1 MIGLLRKD
9 LYMAWAYCKTFLL
22 ILAVFIAVG
31 LSGEE
36 NSFFILYPM
45 IIGMMLPVSLISY
58 DERFKWHLCC
68 DAMPV
73 SRAMVVSS
81 KYVLTLLTVLL
92 VFVATMLAQW
102 FRLTRMGNVERLWE
116 LPGLLLPIGLVG
128 PAILMPVIFRLG
140 VEKGRIKDVTFY
152 GDFLATEPLEPVT
165 EALRDCAFTKEAVG
179 AILAG
184 FRLQTAFGGI
194 TKEEIL
200 QTIFEDPQTGE
211 N

>member
-81 KYVLTLLTVLL
+81 KYILTLLTVLL
-92 VFVATMLAQW
+92 VFALTMLAQW
-102 FRLTRMGNVERLWE
+102 FRLSRLGTPERIWE
-116 LPGLLLPIGLVG
+116 LPGLLLPMGLVG

-140 VEKGRIKDVTFY
+140 VEKGRLFY
-152 GDFLATEPLEPVT
+152 FVLVGVVCAAAVFFGSGQNPVNPTAQVALPGWVLIPVSLGIFLLSWPLSI
-165 EALRDCAFTKEAVG
+165 ALYKRRE
-179 AILAG
+179 L
-184 FRLQTAFGGI
+184 
-194 TKEEIL
+194 
-200 QTIFEDPQTGE
+200 
-211 N
+211 

>member
-1 MIGLLRKD
+1 MIGLIRKD

-31 LSGEE
+31 LTGEE

-58 DERFKWHLCC
+58 DERFKWHLAC

-92 VFVATMLAQW
+92 VFVLTMLAQW
-102 FRLTRMGNVERLWE
+102 FRLSRLGAVEQLRT
-116 LPGLLLPIGLVG
+116 LPGILLPMGLVG

-140 VEKGRIKDVTFY
+140 VEKGRIFY
-152 GDFLATEPLEPVT
+152 FVLVGVVCAAAVMFGSGQNPVNPTAEIALPGWALVLVSLGIFLLSWPLSI
-165 EALRDCAFTKEAVG
+165 ALYKKRE
-179 AILAG
+179 L
-184 FRLQTAFGGI
+184 
-194 TKEEIL
+194 
-200 QTIFEDPQTGE
+200 
-211 N
+211 

>member
-1 MIGLLRKD
+1 MIGLIRKD
-9 LYMAWAYCKTFLL
+9 LYMAWAYCKTFIL

-31 LSGEE
+31 LAGEE

-58 DERFKWHLCC
+58 DERFKWHLAC

-92 VFVATMLAQW
+92 VFAVIMLAQW
-102 FRLTRMGNVERLWE
+102 FRLSRLGAVERIWE
-116 LPGLLLPIGLVG
+116 LPGILLPMGLVG

-140 VEKGRIKDVTFY
+140 VEKGRIFY
-152 GDFLATEPLEPVT
+152 FVLVGVVCAAAVMFGSGQNPVNPTAEIALPGWVLVLVSLGIFLLSWPLSI
-165 EALRDCAFTKEAVG
+165 ALYKKRE
-179 AILAG
+179 L
-184 FRLQTAFGGI
+184 
-194 TKEEIL
+194 
-200 QTIFEDPQTGE
+200 
-211 N
+211 

>member
-1 MIGLLRKD
+1 MIGLIRKD

-31 LSGEE
+31 LTGEE

-58 DERFKWHLCC
+58 DERFKWHLAC

-92 VFVATMLAQW
+92 VFAVIMLAQW
-102 FRLTRMGNVERLWE
+102 FRLSRLGAVERIWE
-116 LPGLLLPIGLVG
+116 LPGILLPMGLVG

-140 VEKGRIKDVTFY
+140 VEKGRIFY
-152 GDFLATEPLEPVT
+152 FVLVGVVCAAAVMFGSGQNPVNPTAEIALPGWALVLVSLGIFLLSWPLSI
-165 EALRDCAFTKEAVG
+165 ALYKKRE
-179 AILAG
+179 L
-184 FRLQTAFGGI
+184 
-194 TKEEIL
+194 
-200 QTIFEDPQTGE
+200 
-211 N
+211 

>member
-1 MIGLLRKD
+1 MIGLIRKD

-31 LSGEE
+31 FGGEE

-92 VFVATMLAQW
+92 VFVLTMLAQW
-102 FRLTRMGNVERLWE
+102 FRLARTGSVERLWE
-116 LPGLLLPIGLVG
+116 LPGLLLPMGLVG

-140 VEKGRIKDVTFY
+140 VEKGRLFY
-152 GDFLATEPLEPVT
+152 FVL
-165 EALRDCAFTKEAVG
+165 VG
-179 AILAG
+179 AVCAAAVLFG
-184 FRLQTAFGGI
+184 SGQNPVNPTAQLSLPGWALIPASLGI
-194 TKEEIL
+194 FLLSWPLSIAMYKKREL
-200 QTIFEDPQTGE
+200 
-211 N
+211 

>member
-1 MIGLLRKD
+1 MIGLIRKD
-9 LYMAWAYCKTFLL
+9 LYMAWAYCKTFIL

-58 DERFKWHLCC
+58 DERFKWHLAC

-73 SRAMVVSS
+73 SRAVVVSS

-92 VFVATMLAQW
+92 VFALTMLAQW
-102 FRLTRMGNVERLWE
+102 FRLSRLGAVEQLRA
-116 LPGLLLPIGLVG
+116 LPGILLPMGLVG

-140 VEKGRIKDVTFY
+140 VEKGRIFY
-152 GDFLATEPLEPVT
+152 FVLVGVVCAAAVFFGSGQNPVNPTAEIALPGWALVLVSLGIFLLSWPLSI
-165 EALRDCAFTKEAVG
+165 ALYKKRE
-179 AILAG
+179 L
-184 FRLQTAFGGI
+184 
-194 TKEEIL
+194 
-200 QTIFEDPQTGE
+200 
-211 N
+211 

>member
-22 ILAVFIAVG
+22 ILAAFLAVG

-58 DERFKWHLCC
+58 DERFKWHLAC

-73 SRAMVVSS
+73 SRAKMVSS

-92 VFVATMLAQW
+92 VFAAIMLVQW
-102 FRLTRMGNVERLWE
+102 FRLTRLGTPERIRE
-116 LPGLLLPIGLVG
+116 LPGMLLPLGLVG

-140 VEKGRIKDVTFY
+140 VAKGRIFY
-152 GDFLATEPLEPVT
+152 FVRAGGVCAGAVVCGSGRTRVNPTAGLALP
-165 EALRDCAFTKEAVG
+165 G
-179 AILAG
+179 
-184 FRLQTAFGGI
+184 
-194 TKEEIL
+194 
-200 QTIFEDPQTGE
+200 
-211 N
+211 

>member
-31 LSGEE
+31 LAGEE

-58 DERFKWHLCC
+58 DERFKWHLAC

-73 SRAMVVSS
+73 SRAKVVSS
-81 KYVLTLLTVLL
+81 KYILTLLTVLL
-92 VFVATMLAQW
+92 VFAFTMLAQW
-102 FRLTRMGNVERLWE
+102 FRLARTGNVDQLRE
-116 LPGLLLPIGLVG
+116 LPGLLLPMGLVG

-140 VEKGRIKDVTFY
+140 VEKGRLFYFVLVGVVCAAAVIFGSGQNPVNPAAEIKLPGALTILVSLAI
-152 GDFLATEPLEPVT
+152 FLLSWPLSI
-165 EALRDCAFTKEAVG
+165 ALYQKRE
-179 AILAG
+179 L
-184 FRLQTAFGGI
+184 
-194 TKEEIL
+194 
-200 QTIFEDPQTGE
+200 
-211 N
+211 

>member
-1 MIGLLRKD
+1 MIGLIRKD
-9 LYMAWAYCKTFLL
+9 LYMAWAYCKTFIL

-31 LSGEE
+31 LAGEE

-81 KYVLTLLTVLL
+81 KSVLTLLTVLL
-92 VFVATMLAQW
+92 VFVLTMLAQW
-102 FRLTRMGNVERLWE
+102 FRFSRSGTPERVWE
-116 LPGLLLPIGLVG
+116 LPGLLLPMGLVG

-140 VEKGRIKDVTFY
+140 VEKGRLFY
-152 GDFLATEPLEPVT
+152 FVLVGVVCAAAVLFGSGQNPVNPTAQLSLPGWALIPVSLGIFLLSWPLSIAMYKKRE
-165 EALRDCAFTKEAVG
+165 L
-179 AILAG
+179 
-184 FRLQTAFGGI
+184 
-194 TKEEIL
+194 
-200 QTIFEDPQTGE
+200 
-211 N
+211 

>member
-31 LSGEE
+31 LTGEE

-81 KYVLTLLTVLL
+81 KYILTLLTVLL
-92 VFVATMLAQW
+92 VLILTMLAQW
-102 FRLTRMGNVERLWE
+102 FRLSRLGTPERIWE
-116 LPGLLLPIGLVG
+116 LQGLLLPMGLVG
-128 PAILMPVIFRLG
+128 PAILLPVIFRLG
-140 VEKGRIKDVTFY
+140 VEKGRLFY
-152 GDFLATEPLEPVT
+152 FVLVGVVCAAAVIFSSGQNPVNPTAQVALPGWVLIPVSLGIFLLSWPLSI
-165 EALRDCAFTKEAVG
+165 ALYKKRE
-179 AILAG
+179 L
-184 FRLQTAFGGI
+184 
-194 TKEEIL
+194 
-200 QTIFEDPQTGE
+200 
-211 N
+211 

>member
-1 MIGLLRKD
+1 MIGLIRKD

-31 LSGEE
+31 LTGEE

-58 DERFKWHLCC
+58 DERFKWHLAC

-92 VFVATMLAQW
+92 VFAVIMLAQW
-102 FRLTRMGNVERLWE
+102 FRLSRLGAVERIWE
-116 LPGLLLPIGLVG
+116 LPGILLPMGLVG

-140 VEKGRIKDVTFY
+140 VEKGRIFY
-152 GDFLATEPLEPVT
+152 FVLVGVVCAAAVFFGSGQNPVNPTSEIALPGWALVLVSLGIFLLSWPLSI
-165 EALRDCAFTKEAVG
+165 ALYKKRE
-179 AILAG
+179 L
-184 FRLQTAFGGI
+184 
-194 TKEEIL
+194 
-200 QTIFEDPQTGE
+200 
-211 N
+211 